1 MLIFELNFNFYA
13 LHLQVQVLHLCS
25 ILQLPKW
32 IRARAGTRTAGAGI
46 LLGFFYSS
54 VLGLLE
60 SRQPSFF
67 TQGVVHPQC
76 AALQNR
82 NKK

>member
-25 ILQLPKW
+25 VLQ
-32 IRARAGTRTAGAGI
+32 
-46 LLGFFYSS
+46 
-54 VLGLLE
+54 
-60 SRQPSFF
+60 
-67 TQGVVHPQC
+67 HPQC